1 MVSSLAATV
10 LTQANAATPGIASP
24 RLARSAMARGRQRL
38 LLQPREPARCR
49 IELAHSA
56 PPWRLGASGV
66 EPRESVLCWQ
76 VTRQRR
82 SDPMR
87 MAIARTLLGI
97 LLVTSVGASL
107 GACSHTWQGA
117 KDDFH
122 SDTGK

>member
-1 MVSSLAATV
+1 MTCS
-10 LTQANAATPGIASP
+10 SP
-24 RLARSAMARGRQRL
+24 RRQR
-38 LLQPREPARCR
+38 Q
-49 IELAHSA
+49 
-56 PPWRLGASGV
+56 LGPLGRRNRTKPSPVVRVTGESNDDGV
-66 EPRESVLCWQ
+66 I
-76 VTRQRR
+76 
-82 SDPMR
+82 PMR